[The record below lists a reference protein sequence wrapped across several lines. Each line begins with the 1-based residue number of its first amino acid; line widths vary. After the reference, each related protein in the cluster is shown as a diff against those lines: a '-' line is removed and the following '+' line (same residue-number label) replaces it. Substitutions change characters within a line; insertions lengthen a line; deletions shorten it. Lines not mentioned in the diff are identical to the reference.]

1 MEGYPRGRVKNKRK
15 TKELLNNRKRIVIW
29 LWITLHDN
37 EHDMLFFLYIYYYYY
52 YYKSPLLMGLPII
65 IYYYNN
71 DYY

>member
-1 MEGYPRGRVKNKRK
+1 MEGYPRGRVKKRRK

-37 EHDMLFFLYIYYYYY
+37 EHDMLFFFFYIYIY